1 MTCGHVRLATVLFRR
16 FWPQGPFLNRAP
28 SDVGQVL
35 PVQRLRSRPA
45 PTTTWAIGKTD
56 LSRCPSKRLR
66 SVALQIA
73 LQIAQNGVFGNCEP
87 PTSHLVR
94 TCHVVP

>member
-1 MTCGHVRLATVLFRR
+1 VTLWLGD
-16 FWPQGPFLNRAP
+16 RANE
-28 SDVGQVL
+28 VGQSV

-56 LSRCPSKRLR
+56 LSRCTSKRLR

-73 LQIAQNGVFGNCEP
+73 LQIAQNGVVGNCEP

-94 TCHVVP
+94 TCHAVPCHPVKPPVSLSHG